1 MSSLTET
8 QQSLIAVGVTA
19 IAAFAID
26 QVVKRR
32 AESVMRHLPGDE
44 AAIRTRWRSLRRLNA
59 GLIVVVGV
67 ALALTIPR
75 GTRELASGIL
85 ASSAVLA
92 VIVGFAAQS
101 TLGNLLAGVMLSF
114 SQPLRLGDRV
124 TIDGTD
130 GIVEEI
136 GLSYTRLASADG
148 TRTSLPNALVASKVI
163 ANATARDG
171 THPVSIRVEV
181 PVTVDW
187 QPIGVQLSA
196 RARDLQLDGVDVGVV
211 AVLHEGSIVGLH
223 GRAATAIAAV
233 AAELELR
240 GVAATLIAEGH
251 A

>member
-1 MSSLTET
+1 MPSLTET

-32 AESVMRHLPGDE
+32 AESVMRHLPGDA
-44 AAIRTRWRSLRRLNA
+44 AAIRTRWRTLRRLNA

-124 TIDGTD
+124 TIEGAE

-136 GLSYTRLASADG
+136 GLSYTRLQALDG
-148 TRTSLPNALVASKVI
+148 TRVSLPNALVASKAV

-171 THPVSIRVEV
+171 TYPVSIRVYV
-181 PVTVDW
+181 PVAVDW
-187 QPIGVQLSA
+187 APIGAELVA
-196 RARDLQLDGVDVGVV
+196 RARDLQLDGVDVSVV
-211 AVLHEGSIVGLH
+211 AVLHEGPIVGLH
-223 GRAATAIAAV
+223 GRAGSAAAAIAA
-233 AAELELR
+233 ERELR
-240 GVAATLIAEGH
+240 GVASSRIAGQLR
-251 A
+251 